1 MNPPILK
8 LSNLTIGYKTQKAKI
23 VVAKN
28 IHLEFQKSKLIALV
42 GANGIG
48 KSTLLK
54 TIIGFEKP
62 LGGTIFLNQKDLATI
77 TPDKLAKHISI
88 VLTEKL
94 PSSNLSVYQL
104 IALGRQP
111 YTNWIGRLSDL
122 DKQIIDKVIQL
133 TEIEEFVHKKHY
145 QLSDGQHQKVMIA
158 RSLAQDTEILIL
170 DEPTTHLDLLHKISI
185 LKLLKK
191 LSQEIEKCILFSTHE
206 IDLAIEFCDE
216 IIVMTTD
223 KTQKDTPENLIQN
236 SVFDSLF
243 TNETIVFDKEKRKF
257 SLVQTIVD

>member
-1 MNPPILK
+1 MIFPILK
-8 LSNLTIGYKTQKAKI
+8 LSNIKIGYKTKKKDI

-28 IHLEFQKSKLIALV
+28 ISFELQKSKLTALI
-42 GANGIG
+42 GINGIG

-62 LGGTIFLNQKDLATI
+62 LNGTIFFYQKDI
-77 TPDKLAKHISI
+77 SKINSEKLAKHISI
-88 VLTEKL
+88 VLTEKI
-94 PSSNLSVYQL
+94 PPNNLSVYEL
-104 IALGRQP
+104 VALGRQP
-111 YTNWIGRLSDL
+111 YTNWIGTLSDL

-133 TEIEEFVHKKHY
+133 TQIEDFINKKQY

-158 RSLAQDTEILIL
+158 RALAQDTEILIL
-170 DEPTTHLDLLHKISI
+170 DEPTTHLDLLHKISV

-191 LSQEIEKCILFSTHE
+191 LTQETQKCVLFSTHD

-223 KTQKDTPENLIQN
+223 KTEKDTPENLIQN
-236 SVFDSLF
+236 NLFDTLF
-243 TNETIVFDKEKRKF
+243 ANETVVFDKEKQKF
-257 SLVQTIVD
+257 VFG